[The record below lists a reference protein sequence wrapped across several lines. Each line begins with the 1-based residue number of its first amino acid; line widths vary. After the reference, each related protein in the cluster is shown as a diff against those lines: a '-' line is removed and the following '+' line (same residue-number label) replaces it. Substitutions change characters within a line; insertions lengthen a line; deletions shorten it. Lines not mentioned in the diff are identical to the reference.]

1 MAMLSLA
8 LCLLQPVTLTPSELR
23 WDLLNV
29 GVGVLLVVVGLAAIS
44 LFFFRVKSRDRSL
57 VYFGLFTILYAVR
70 LLANRMIIESVFDV
84 PRIFWRY
91 ANWAI
96 SSVIVLP
103 FGLFLYYLLPAQFRN
118 LLRMVLVTQ
127 AVCAVLATVAAGMGA
142 PLRTLD
148 VANMIVTLVTL
159 VIGLTG
165 VVVIQRSTQPRRN
178 VFLAREVRVFVGG
191 FLFWFIFILQANL
204 SGLRLFPGLGHEY
217 EFLGFLGFVCCLA
230 YIVTHRTLATEERL
244 LALHQELEIARTI
257 QSATLPRDIP
267 KLPGLEI
274 AARYVPMSAVAGDFY
289 DFLIEGEKHLGIL
302 IADVSGHGV
311 PAALIASMLKVA
323 FAGQSQHVS
332 DPVRVL
338 TGLNRSLCGKFE
350 EHYVTG
356 AYVFVDLDKNLLRY
370 AGAGHPPIMLASSFK
385 NSVRRIE
392 ENGTVLGLIPDATYT
407 ATEIP
412 LHPRDRCLLYTDGVF
427 EAMRPS
433 LEEYSKHRIEK
444 FLAANAALST
454 NAFAN
459 ALLDDV
465 NRWSED
471 PGGRSQD
478 DDITMV
484 VLDFHPSAQAGE

>member
-1 MAMLSLA
+1 MAMPPLA
-8 LCLLQPVTLTPSELR
+8 CLLQPVTMTASQLR

-29 GVGVLLVVVGLAAIS
+29 GVGVLLVVIGLAAIS
-44 LFFFRVKSRDRSL
+44 LFFFRFKSPDRAL
-57 VYFGLFTILYAVR
+57 VYFGLSTILYAIR
-70 LLANRMIIESVFDV
+70 LLGNRLIIESVFDV
-84 PRIFWRY
+84 PRIFWDY
-91 ANWAI
+91 MNWAI
-96 SSVIVLP
+96 SCIIVLP
-103 FGLFLYYLLPAQFRN
+103 FGLFLYELVGERMKIVFRT
-118 LLRMVLVTQ
+118 VLAVQ
-127 AVCAVLATVAAGMGA
+127 AVCAIVEIFAAAFGA
-142 PLRTLD
+142 GLPQLNA
-148 VANMIVTLVTL
+148 ANNIVTLVTL
-159 VIGLTG
+159 IVGLISM
-165 VVVIQRSTQPRRN
+165 VVIHYTTKPRPAITRD
-178 VFLAREVRVFVGG
+178 ARVFIWG
-191 FLFWFIFILQANL
+191 FLFWFLFILQGNL
-204 SGLRLFPGLGHEY
+204 SSLRLVNGFGPKF
-217 EFLGFLGFVCCLA
+217 EFLGFLVFVCCLG
-230 YIVTHRTLATEERL
+230 YIVAHRSLATEERL
-244 LALHQELEIARTI
+244 LALHQELEIARAI
-257 QSATLPRDIP
+257 QSATLPQDVPR
-267 KLPGLEI
+267 LSGLEI

-289 DFLIEGEKHLGIL
+289 DFLIDDEKHLGIL

-323 FAGQSQHVS
+323 FAGQSQYVS

-370 AGAGHPPIMLASSFK
+370 AGAGHPPIMLASRFK

-412 LHPRDRCLLYTDGVF
+412 LYPRDRCLLYTDGVF
-427 EAMRPS
+427 EAMSPS
-433 LEEYSKHRIEK
+433 LEEYSKPRIEK
-444 FLAANAALST
+444 FLSAHAGLST

-471 PGGRSQD
+471 PSGRSQD

-484 VLDFHPSAQAGE
+484 VLDFQPSAQVGE